1 MQRNIRM
8 KWLCTLDSSGIH
20 LFMRTSNAFIRFWR
34 FVPFQVKL
42 AANNRKYNTRSGLVT
57 KKLLCWFKPAVFH
70 RHNLFCSIIIKLNIC
85 MKIQCNDHKTQKKL
99 PPLYREESE
108 SDEELE
114 WRLLRA
120 GDLDLGLRKTWE
132 QCWTTIKIL
141 NPPCPTPPCR
151 APASAPSSSRPA
163 PPSWWR
169 PPSWAW
175 RPSAPAPSQWS
186 KCHRGPSDIMGSVIG
201 YNL

>member
-20 LFMRTSNAFIRFWR
+20 LFMRTSNAQLGFEDLFPSKWSWLLITR
-34 FVPFQVKL
+34 
-42 AANNRKYNTRSGLVT
+42 NTTHAQDLLRE
-57 KKLLCWFKPAVFH
+57 KLLCWFKPAVFH

-85 MKIQCNDHKTQKKL
+85 MKIQCNDHKTQKL
-99 PPLYREESE
+99 LLPLYREESE

-120 GDLDLGLRKTWE
+120 GDLDLGLRKTLE

-141 NPPCPTPPCR
+141 NPPCPSPPCG

-169 PPSWAW
+169 PPSWTW